1 MRSYFRAIA
10 TTTLV
15 GVGLLGWA
23 AMAQDPTPQTGTPK
37 TKSTGKQS
45 PGMTDTQNTGSAN
58 RMTMAD
64 SSFAT
69 KAAAGGMAEVKLG
82 ELAKTNASSADVK
95 TFGERMV
102 TDHTKANE
110 QLKQIA
116 TTKGITLPTSL
127 NAKDQATY
135 DRLSKLNG
143 AAFDAAYMKDMV
155 ADHKVDVN
163 EFKRE
168 ADKGMDTD
176 LKQFASSTLPTL
188 QEHLQMAESTANK
201 VKGSK

>member
-1 MRSYFRAIA
+1 
-10 TTTLV
+10 
-15 GVGLLGWA
+15 
-23 AMAQDPTPQTGTPK
+23 MAQDPTPQTGTPK

-58 RMTMAD
+58 RMAMGD
-64 SSFAT
+64 STFAT

-95 TFGERMV
+95 SFGERMV
-102 TDHTKANE
+102 TDHSKANE

-116 TTKGITLPTSL
+116 TTKGMTLPTSL

-143 AAFDAAYMKDMV
+143 AEFDAAYMKDMV
-155 ADHKVDVN
+155 ADHKTDVS
-163 EFKRE
+163 EFKKE
-168 ADKGMDTD
+168 ADKGTDTD

-188 QEHLQMAESTANK
+188 QEHLQMAESTASK